1 MIVSLLEQWMKMMM
15 TMMLKQIIEW
25 LAEDIKN
32 SKTHKQAS
40 YVTYLIENTS

>member
-1 MIVSLLEQWMKMMM
+1 
-15 TMMLKQIIEW
+15 MMLKRIIELMTQW
-25 LAEDIKN
+25 LAQDIKN